1 MPAVIEVDLYVSPYC
16 SGCEGMLENLAALQ
30 TVQGRL
36 LSIRKRDVLEHLD
49 AAVAAGVRAT
59 PAFVMDGRLLASG
72 RLTANRLRMI
82 LQNTLSGE
90 SLDDAHDQ

>member
-16 SGCEGMLENLAALQ
+16 SACEGMLESLAALE
-30 TVQGRL
+30 TVRGRR
-36 LSIRKRDVLEHLD
+36 LSIRKRDVLENLD

-72 RLTANRLRMI
+72 RLTANRLRKI

-90 SLDDAHDQ
+90 SQDGAHDQ